1 MKIYNL
7 SNLPNL
13 HNIKNKIKRLA
24 RKSFSLKRPQS
35 SFVREAL
42 LRNPSRKKP
51 TNIKRWL
58 VPGIMLTSFL
68 SSLLGFFLGFILV
81 SGFPSC
87 ETSLLDI
94 ISPILISRPETP
106 TPVLEQSQ
114 VFTQEEAVIAVIEK
128 SSPSVVS
135 IVVTKDLPIVEQY
148 YYNPFQELEEFFG
161 EDFGIQVP
169 QYREKGTEKK
179 EIGGGTGFIV
189 SKDGLILTNKHVVLD
204 TTADYTVL
212 TNTGKKYEAEV
223 LARDPMQDIAILKI
237 DASFLPVVKLGDS
250 DKLNI
255 GQTVIAIGNVLGEF
269 RNSVSL
275 GIISGLSRNVIAS
288 GGSFSEALEGIIQTD
303 AAINPGNSG
312 GPLLNIQGEVIGMN
326 TAMAQGAENVGFAI
340 PINKAKRDIIQVK
353 EIGEIVYP
361 FLGIYYAVITPEL
374 VEEYDLP
381 VDYGAWVGRDQSGE
395 KTDES
400 IFPDS
405 PAKDAGLQADDII
418 LEFGGS
424 KLTTDKPLAKI
435 IIEYSP
441 DDIVELKVL
450 RGKKELIL
458 FVTLSRYPD

>member
-7 SNLPNL
+7 S
-13 HNIKNKIKRLA
+13 
-24 RKSFSLKRPQS
+24 
-35 SFVREAL
+35 
-42 LRNPSRKKP
+42 
-51 TNIKRWL
+51 NIKRWL
-58 VPGIMLTSFL
+58 VPGIILTSFL

-81 SGFPSC
+81 SDFFSYK
-87 ETSLLDI
+87 TSLLDI
-94 ISPILISRPETP
+94 IPPILISSSENPA
-106 TPVLEQSQ
+106 PVLEQPKTL
-114 VFTQEEAVIAVIEK
+114 TQEEAVIEVIEK
-128 SSPSVVS
+128 ASPSVVS

-148 YYNPFQELEEFFG
+148 YYNPLQELEDLFG
-161 EDFGIQVP
+161 KDFGIQVP

-237 DASFLPVVKLGDS
+237 EANFLPVVKLGDS
-250 DKLNI
+250 DKLKM

-288 GGSFSEALEGIIQTD
+288 GGGFSEVLEGIIQTD

-312 GPLLNIQGEVIGMN
+312 GPLLNIQGEVVGIN
-326 TAMAQGAENVGFAI
+326 TAVAREAENVGFAI
-340 PINKAKRDIIQVK
+340 PINKAKRDIAQVK

-374 VEEYDLP
+374 VEEHDLP
-381 VDYGAWVGRDQSGE
+381 VSYGAWVGRDQSGE
-395 KTDES
+395 KTDTP

-405 PAKDAGLQADDII
+405 PAKDAGLQAGDII
-418 LEFGGS
+418 LELGGS

-435 IIEYSP
+435 IMEYSP
-441 DDIVELKVL
+441 DDIVELKIL
-450 RGKKELIL
+450 RDSEELIL
-458 FVTLSRYPD
+458 FVNLSRYPD

>member
-1 MKIYNL
+1 MDIYNL
-7 SNLPNL
+7 PKLPN
-13 HNIKNKIKRLA
+13 IKKSIIRLA

-35 SFVREAL
+35 SFVREKL
-42 LRNPSRKKP
+42 LRSPNRKKSVS
-51 TNIKRWL
+51 IWRGL
-58 VPGIMLTSFL
+58 IPGIMLTSFL

-94 ISPILISRPETP
+94 IPPILVSSSEAPSLA
-106 TPVLEQSQ
+106 LEQTKTL
-114 VFTQEEAVIAVIEK
+114 TQEEAVIAVIEK
-128 SSPSVVS
+128 ASPSVVS

-148 YYNPFQELEEFFG
+148 YYNPFQELEDFFG

-237 DASFLPVVKLGDS
+237 KVNFLPVVKLGDS
-250 DKLNI
+250 DELKM

-288 GGSFSEALEGIIQTD
+288 GGGFSEALEGIIQTD

-312 GPLLNIQGEVIGMN
+312 GPLLNIHGEVIGIN
-326 TAMAQGAENVGFAI
+326 TAMAIDAENVGFAI
-340 PINKAKRDIIQVK
+340 PINKAKRDIAQVK
-353 EIGEIVYP
+353 KIGEIVYP
-361 FLGIYYAVITPEL
+361 FLGIYYTMITSEL
-374 VEEYDLP
+374 AEEHSLS
-381 VDYGAWVGRDQSGE
+381 VDYGAWVGRNQLGE
-395 KTDES
+395 KTKEP
-400 IFPDS
+400 IFSDS
-405 PAKDAGLQADDII
+405 PAEKADLRTDDII
-418 LEFGGS
+418 LEFGGK
-424 KLTTDKPLAKI
+424 KLTTEKPLADI
-435 IIEYSP
+435 IMEYSP
-441 DDIVELKVL
+441 GNNVELKIL
-450 RGKKELIL
+450 RNGEELTLII
-458 FVTLSRYPD
+458 TLSRYPD